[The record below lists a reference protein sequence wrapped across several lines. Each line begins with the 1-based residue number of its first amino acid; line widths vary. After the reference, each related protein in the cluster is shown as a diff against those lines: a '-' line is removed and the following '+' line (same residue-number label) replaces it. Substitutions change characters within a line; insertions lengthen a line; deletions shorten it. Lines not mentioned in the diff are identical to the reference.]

1 MYTHQADRK
10 PALQQNW
17 QSSEKSHNFQEKTQF
32 LMNTLYKVTWPFMI
46 FHELTFNILLDALI
60 KFLDAERQIKFI
72 LPERLSM
79 AHGGR

>member
-1 MYTHQADRK
+1 
-10 PALQQNW
+10 
-17 QSSEKSHNFQEKTQF
+17 
-32 LMNTLYKVTWPFMI
+32 MI

-79 AHGGR
+79 ALGGR